1 MVPVPAS
8 TARLVVKR
16 GGHAISGR
24 VPKPTV
30 VVDSREQLPFTFQDY
45 ANWIGGT
52 VVAALPTGDYSVVG
66 MESRIALERKSLI
79 DLVLTLTH
87 QRERF
92 LRECERLADI
102 PYRAILIEA
111 TWEELKSP
119 YEDGEIQS
127 LAHPNAIVGTLIA
140 IQARWNI
147 PVVTTSRQR
156 PLAEEWAAS
165 YLSKVFTLDWL
176 EAQGLGRALQEGDI

>member
-1 MVPVPAS
+1 MGPVPPS
-8 TARLVVKR
+8 SGRLVVKR

-24 VPKPTV
+24 VLKPTV
-30 VVDSREQLPFTFQDY
+30 IIDAHEQLPYSFRDY

-66 MESRIALERKSLI
+66 MESQVAIERKSLI

-87 QRERF
+87 HRERF
-92 LRECERLADI
+92 LRECERLAEF
-102 PYRAILIEA
+102 PYRAVLIEA

-119 YEDGEIQS
+119 YQDREILS
-127 LAHPNAIVGTLIA
+127 LAHPNAIAGTLVA
-140 IQARWNI
+140 LQARWNI
-147 PVVTTSRQR
+147 PVVATSRQR

-165 YLSKVFTLDWL
+165 FLSKVFTLAWL
-176 EAQGLGRALQEGDI
+176 EAQGLGRELQEGDI